1 MVEPGEAPTPQAL
14 SHVFTP
20 VAIGGLRLPHRIV
33 MGSMHLGLE
42 GRDDAGERLAA
53 FYRERALG
61 CAGLIVTGGWA
72 VSADGAAD
80 ASYGILASTP
90 PRGRPNPPPPGRGR
104 PNPPIAP
111 VRTTAPGVTPV
122 RTTAPRLSCPSPL
135 LAAPP
140 APYAGGD
147 CSVGSGNCGCG

>member
-1 MVEPGEAPTPQAL
+1 MAEPGEAHAPGAL

-20 VAIGGLRLPHRIV
+20 VEIGGLKLPHRIV

-42 GRDDAGERLAA
+42 GLDDAGERLAA

-61 CAGLIVTGGWA
+61 GAGLIVTGGWA

-80 ASYGILASTP
+80 GSYGILDPEP
-90 PRGRPNPPPPGRGR
+90 PIRGRPYAPPLGGGRPDVRLPGLRSTARGTRTCGR

-111 VRTTAPGVTPV
+111 VRSTATGPIPT
-122 RTTAPRLSCPSPL
+122 LPSSR
-135 LAAPP
+135 AAR
-140 APYAGGD
+140 A
-147 CSVGSGNCGCG
+147 S